1 MIFDLKVIILTRFK
15 VLQIFILSDPKK
27 KVTTI
32 PKTLFLICLGLIHS
46 DLKFKK
52 KCQLLK
58 KGTVNCNLLYGL

>member
-15 VLQIFILSDPKK
+15 VLQIFILSDPK

-58 KGTVNCNLLYGL
+58 KVL